1 LRDMYN
7 ITARRVAYYIGDLHL
22 LSTAI
27 TKLGIFT
34 TVLRKCPPEMIGHSA
49 EFERCV
55 HGLVIMLS
63 VFTPHFGAEAWAAL
77 ASAPSLSKSNIWRK
91 DEPVWRQ
98 DWPALDEDAPFDL
111 EIYFAGEQ
119 RGKIAI
125 DRRILS
131 KLNAAEA
138 FEIAKDSKV
147 VLEAA
152 KTFENIVPKSITHV
166 ENFGA
171 KLFVNARQK
180 KKEKKKVQ
188 KNVI

>member
-1 LRDMYN
+1 
-7 ITARRVAYYIGDLHL
+7 
-22 LSTAI
+22 
-27 TKLGIFT
+27 
-34 TVLRKCPPEMIGHSA
+34 
-49 EFERCV
+49 
-55 HGLVIMLS
+55 MLS
-63 VFTPHFGAEAWAAL
+63 VFAPHFGAEAWAAL
-77 ASAPSLSKSNIWRK
+77 ASAPPISKSNIWRK